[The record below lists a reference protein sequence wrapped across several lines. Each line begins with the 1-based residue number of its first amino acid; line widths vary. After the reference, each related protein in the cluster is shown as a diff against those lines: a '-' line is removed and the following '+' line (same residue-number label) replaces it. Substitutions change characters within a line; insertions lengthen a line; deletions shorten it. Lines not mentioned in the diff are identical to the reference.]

1 MSKRDELALLRSGKL
16 EGATRLD
23 LSYGLTEVPEEVFE
37 LADTLEILN
46 LSNNRLTDLPDEL
59 ARLTKLRILFCS
71 QNDFQHLP
79 PVIGKLPAL
88 RMLGFKSNRIG
99 MVGEES
105 LPPSLRWLILTDN
118 RIEQLP
124 ASLGKC
130 LPLQKLMLAGNQ
142 LAELPEEIAACVN
155 LELVRL
161 AANRFGSL
169 PPWLFELPRL
179 SWLAYSGNPMCGAA
193 PSTTCER
200 IDWADLEAGE
210 KLGEGASGIIHRA
223 TWNRTRAEVAVKVF
237 KGAMT
242 SDGLPASEKAACL
255 AAGAH
260 RHLVPVLGEI
270 AGHPAGASGL
280 VMELVGSDFTNLASP
295 PNFESCTRDVYA
307 EGTRFTAP
315 AVIRIA
321 LGIAEAAMALHA
333 KGIMHGDLYAH
344 NILWNGDGG
353 CLLGDFGAATF
364 YRDGE
369 PLERIEARAFGC
381 LLEELLERME
391 GGDRERAVLE
401 DLMRQCLRDE
411 PAARPTFAMIAGV
424 LGDLVKGESMARN
437 AVAAPCPERAT

>member
-1 MSKRDELALLRSGKL
+1 MSKRDELALLQSGKL
-16 EGATRLD
+16 AGATRLD

-37 LADTLEILN
+37 LADTLEILD
-46 LSNNRLTDLPDEL
+46 LSNNCLTDLPDDL
-59 ARLTKLRILFCS
+59 ARLSKLRVLFCS

-79 PVIGKLPAL
+79 PVIGSLPGL

-99 MVGEES
+99 MVDEAS

-118 RIEQLP
+118 RIKRLP

-130 LPLQKLMLAGNQ
+130 LPLQKLMLAGNH
-142 LAELPEEIAACVN
+142 LAELPEEMAACVN

-161 AANRFGSL
+161 AANRFESL

-179 SWLAYSGNPMCGAA
+179 SWLAYSGNPMCGPI
-193 PSTTCER
+193 PSTECQR
-200 IDWADLEAGE
+200 IDWADLEPGE

-223 TWNRTRAEVAVKVF
+223 TSNRTGAEVAVKVF

-255 AAGAH
+255 AAGRH

-270 AGHPAGASGL
+270 VGHPEGATGL
-280 VMELVGSDFTNLASP
+280 VMELINSDFTNLASP
-295 PNFESCTRDVYA
+295 PNFESCTRDVYQ
-307 EGTRFTAP
+307 EGARFPSST
-315 AVIRIA
+315 VIQIA
-321 LGIAEAAMALHA
+321 LGIAETARTLHA

-344 NILWNGDGG
+344 NILENGNGG

-369 PLERIEARAFGC
+369 PLEQIEARAFGC
-381 LLEELLERME
+381 LLEELLERMD
-391 GGDRERAVLE
+391 GGASERPVLE

-411 PAARPTFAMIAGV
+411 PATRPGFAAIAGV
-424 LGDLVKGESMARN
+424 LGDLGNGRSVWD
-437 AVAAPCPERAT
+437 P